1 MMTGKFFSFRALL
14 LALTAIL
21 AVTASAQVTVK
32 GTVVDQDDEPII
44 GASVLEVGTSNGAST
59 DIDGNFTLTVK
70 SGKATLAVSYIGYEG
85 QKVALKP
92 EFDVTCT
99 PAIFP

>member
-21 AVTASAQVTVK
+21 AVSASAQVTVK

-44 GASVLEVGTSNGAST
+44 GASVLEEGTAQGTST
-59 DIDGNFTLTVK
+59 DIDGNFTLRAY
-70 SGKATLAVSYIGYEG
+70 SDSHHSSWGGISPLG
-85 QKVALKP
+85 
-92 EFDVTCT
+92 VTSV
-99 PAIFP
+99 